1 METGFARILVQNTFC
16 INCIDHIKT
25 KMMEVQH
32 VSNVNLY
39 PSDSLVV
46 FNFARAN
53 QISEV
58 LNTLTSL
65 GHPPKGDYVNTK
77 KSKLRH
83 CRCAGASV
91 KEQNLAN

>member
-16 INCIDHIKT
+16 IGCIDLIKT

-32 VSNVNLY
+32 VSNVTLY

-46 FNFARAN
+46 FNFAKAN

-65 GHPPKGDYVNTK
+65 GYPPKGDRVYKNKTK
-77 KSKLRH
+77 SRL
-83 CRCAGASV
+83 CACAAASV
-91 KEQNLAN
+91 KVQDLAN